1 MPESLNQ
8 LVPQGFCPHNLFSMS
23 KKPKQY
29 KFVTIH
35 KHELIPTPINPINVQ
50 IYLFSLTM

>member
-35 KHELIPTPINPINVQ
+35 KHELILTPINVQ